1 MPPDS
6 TTLALAAQGATF
18 FYPSVPDKFTVS
30 DDALAQG
37 YRKQLG
43 YNRVLGIAIG
53 AILVGWLTD
62 YVRGQK

>member
-1 MPPDS
+1 MLDQ
-6 TTLALAAQGATF
+6 TTEALAVQGSTF
-18 FYPSVPDKFTVS
+18 LYPSVPDKFTVS
-30 DDALAQG
+30 ENDLAVG

-53 AILVGWLTD
+53 AILAGWLTD

>member
-1 MPPDS
+1 MLDP
-6 TTLALAAQGATF
+6 TTNALTKSGATF
-18 FYPSVPDKFTVS
+18 FYPSLPDTFTTS
-30 DDALAQG
+30 EDELAQG

-53 AILVGWLTD
+53 AILISWLTD